1 MTGLE
6 NREFFF
12 YHNNEFSKKISK
24 YLAIGKICKIKFASP
39 FEILCAMQVIL
50 KSVCPS
56 TIY

>member
-12 YHNNEFSKKISK
+12 YNNEFSKKISK